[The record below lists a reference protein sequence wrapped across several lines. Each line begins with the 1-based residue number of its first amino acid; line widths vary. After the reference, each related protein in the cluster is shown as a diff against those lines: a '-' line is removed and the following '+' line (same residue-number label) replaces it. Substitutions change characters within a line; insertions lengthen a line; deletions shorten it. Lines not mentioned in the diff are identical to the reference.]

1 MNAHADRRRP
11 LLLVVDD
18 EPVNLHL
25 MSHGLQEDFRLRTA
39 DSGERALEAATAGE
53 RPELIVLDVMMPGM
67 DGYEVCRRLKTRP
80 ETRDIPVIFVTSQSD
95 EAAEM
100 RGLAVGAVDFI
111 AKPVNLRVT
120 RARILTHI
128 NLKRNADRLARMSR
142 EDALTGIANRRSFDE
157 TLTHEW
163 RRSARTSSPLALVMV
178 DVDFFKQYNDR
189 YGHGAGDIC
198 LKRIAGVMASAVRRP
213 SDLAARYGGE
223 EFAALLAD
231 TPLDGASRIAEIVR
245 TGVDRLAIP
254 HDASPAGRVTV
265 SCGVGVVVPQ
275 ADMAPTE
282 LIGAADRKLYAAKAE
297 GRNRVAA

>member
-157 TLTHEW
+157 TLTLHRLGVFAELGT
-163 RRSARTSSPLALVMV
+163 SLKTTNALESIHARVESRTAKVDHWKNSEQKQRWLAT
-178 DVDFFKQYNDR
+178 
-189 YGHGAGDIC
+189 
-198 LKRIAGVMASAVRRP
+198 
-213 SDLAARYGGE
+213 
-223 EFAALLAD
+223 ALLDLEPRLRRIRNYRAL
-231 TPLDGASRIAEIVR
+231 PLLREAIKRQMQ
-245 TGVDRLAIP
+245 GVKK
-254 HDASPAGRVTV
+254 S
-265 SCGVGVVVPQ
+265 
-275 ADMAPTE
+275 
-282 LIGAADRKLYAAKAE
+282 AA
-297 GRNRVAA
+297 

>member
-1 MNAHADRRRP
+1 MNAERRRP
-11 LLLVVDD
+11 LLLIVDD

-25 MSHGLQEDFRLRTA
+25 LSHGLQEDFRTRTA
-39 DSGERALEAATAGE
+39 DSGERALEAVATGE
-53 RPELIVLDVMMPGM
+53 RPELVLLDVRMPGM
-67 DGYEVCRRLKTRP
+67 DGYEVCRRLKLRP

-95 EAAEM
+95 ESAEM

-128 NLKRNADRLARMSR
+128 NLKRNVDRLARMSR

-163 RRSARTSSPLALVMV
+163 RRSARASSPLALVMV

-189 YGHGAGDIC
+189 YGHGAGDAC
-198 LKRIAGVMASAVRRP
+198 LQRVADVLASAIRRP

-231 TPLDGASRIAEIVR
+231 TPLEGALRIAEIVR

-254 HDASPAGRVTV
+254 HEAAPAGRVTV

-275 ADMAPTE
+275 AHMQPGE
-282 LIGAADRKLYAAKAE
+282 LIATADRKLYAAKAE